1 MKTYP
6 LPIPLKKDKINP
18 GDNSSKIT
26 LKEKREFDSFIEN
39 LKKQSEEKL
48 MNICIEKQYPL
59 KDWENMTLGMNLVID
74 ELKKETARIK
84 RSFKMD
90 DLYSEVIKEIKDL
103 IKNQNFKKEVVED
116 VNHRLSSC
124 TTVEYAKQQLR
135 YLNNILDSRKEQ
147 V

>member
-6 LPIPLKKDKINP
+6 LPIPLKKDKTNP

-74 ELKKETARIK
+74 ELKKSLK
-84 RSFKMD
+84 
-90 DLYSEVIKEIKDL
+90 
-103 IKNQNFKKEVVED
+103 
-116 VNHRLSSC
+116 
-124 TTVEYAKQQLR
+124 
-135 YLNNILDSRKEQ
+135 
-147 V
+147 